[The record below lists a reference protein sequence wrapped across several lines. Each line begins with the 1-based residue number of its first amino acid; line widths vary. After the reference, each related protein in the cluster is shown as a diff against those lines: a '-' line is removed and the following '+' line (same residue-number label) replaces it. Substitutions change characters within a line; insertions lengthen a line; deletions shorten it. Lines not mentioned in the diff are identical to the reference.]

1 MELAWLER
9 GGRRG
14 RRWLSEWRGWALSV
28 ESRGVRC
35 DDLCPCLP
43 SHEHVPD
50 PTLSLFMTTTTTT
63 TTTTTSATTTSTSTI
78 APTPLQGATAKST
91 TAWQTDLEALFHRA
105 KDRFP
110 DVVWAL
116 LTEGDAESTGE
127 QVYGHKGIHL
137 PYFLSPCPRT
147 SLDPPF
153 LTIHTPPTFSAIC
166 DISTYPN
173 SQLSSTLVLHQASKH
188 DISHFALPPHYLQA
202 PWMCIL
208 HPAFLP
214 SPLSHFPLV
223 VLMSPPYL
231 APPPPSALHR
241 PFHKAKMA

>member
-1 MELAWLER
+1 MEQAWLGR

-43 SHEHVPD
+43 SHEHVPSS
-50 PTLSLFMTTTTTT
+50 TLSLFMTTTTT

-78 APTPLQGATAKST
+78 APTPLQDATAKST
-91 TAWQTDLEALFHRA
+91 RAWQSDLEALFHRA

-116 LTEGDAESTGE
+116 LTEGDAEATGE
-127 QVYGHKGIHL
+127 QVYGHKGIYLSLLSISLPVHL
-137 PYFLSPCPRT
+137 PQ
-147 SLDPPF
+147 
-153 LTIHTPPTFSAIC
+153 IHTAPPFSAIY

-173 SQLSSTLVLHQASKH
+173 SQLSCTLALHQASRH

-202 PWMCIL
+202 PWMYTL

-214 SPLSHFPLV
+214 SPLSLFPLA
-223 VLMSPPYL
+223 LKSPPYL
-231 APPPPSALHR
+231 APPPPFALHL
-241 PFHKAKMA
+241 PFHKVKMA